1 MKKVLLTIGACMLF
15 VTLGFGQTTILSQ
28 SFEDNPSSDW
38 GFTTSPATYN
48 TSGDVWAAE
57 ASPFNGISSTN
68 GDSLWAM
75 QDLENANGGGAFDH
89 TLTFDTVDVSGLTNV
104 ELSFDWQTIGFDGP
118 DTFRYQVFVDSTGQG
133 EIELDK
139 NSSGT
144 VTESIAG
151 GSDHVYVIIY
161 VRQNGGSDYAGVDNF
176 KVTFS
181 ALKAEPTNHP
191 TSFTATA
198 NGFSQIDLTWTDATG
213 AVTPDGYL
221 IKTSSVSLGSITDPT
236 DGTAESDDTDIS
248 DGAGVLNITQGT
260 QTASFTNLSSS
271 TEYFFKIYSY
281 TNSGASIDYKT
292 DATIQSDNAT
302 TSTFDSDIII
312 SQYIETGSGTDPKGI
327 ELWNV
332 SGSTIDFSTSNL
344 VVNRFS
350 GGGSSSSTEATI
362 STGTLAA
369 GAVMVIGHDTLA
381 AYMTVNHPTVL
392 FVDDPFTFNGDDA
405 LSITLGGAL
414 QDIFGQNKGTDPGS
428 SWSEN
433 GVSTANSNIE
443 LKSGITEGSSTGFTD
458 PSTRFQTVDN
468 SIANTGDL
476 RGFGVAPGGVLI
488 SGTAGWR
495 LLSIPKTGATGAD
508 ISDDGIGAQFT
519 SNTDSAT
526 IYTYDNSGVYE
537 AVSSSATTLT
547 DGYGLAVYFF
557 NNTQN
562 GSSELPL
569 ILDVTGSEPSSDV
582 SVTLN
587 KSNTAGT
594 VGTGGTGLANSYYT
608 LVGNPFTS
616 NYNLNSIT
624 VTGGAIQNN
633 VQFWND
639 GSSTY
644 SQLDRTAPS
653 TIAPWQGFWVEVLN
667 ANAATGITFPTS
679 GRSTSVTSGTFFSK
693 QNPNKA
699 DIAFT
704 LSSESTF
711 DEAIKLSFRDYAAF
725 GMDVADASKLVPF
738 TLKHATMAFVGEYQ
752 GETILKSVES
762 LPFNLTEEVT
772 LSLQPQFVG
781 VDGVFTFAWK
791 GIESI
796 PSGWEMTL
804 HDYETGINVDM
815 KTESE
820 YIFNAVSNVAS
831 KVNPRSIFDGPAA
844 KPMKAKSSS
853 ANRFGLTIVPGTS
866 VSNETGSQPAHFALE
881 QNYPNPFNPNTT
893 IKYSLEEAGLVSL
906 TVYNIVGQ
914 KVAELVNEVKP
925 SGVHTINWNASS
937 VASGMYYYRLV
948 SGNEVQ
954 TRKMTLIK

>member
-1 MKKVLLTIGACMLF
+1 MIGACMLF
-15 VTLGFGQTTILSQ
+15 VTLGFGQTTIVFQ
-28 SFEDNPSSDW
+28 DFESGSDDW
-38 GFTTSPATYN
+38 HFTLNPATFDAGGDTWAVVASLGSITP
-48 TSGDVWAAE
+48 TSGSNFFGVQDLNSPSGTTGFGSISFDYVNVSGQSNVEVSFDYDVDGFDTNDDVWYVVYENETQADSIQLIDG
-57 ASPFNGISSTN
+57 ASNLSANGTVNYSVSST
-68 GDSLWAM
+68 DSVKL
-75 QDLENANGGGAFDH
+75 
-89 TLTFDTVDVSGLTNV
+89 
-104 ELSFDWQTIGFDGP
+104 
-118 DTFRYQVFVDSTGQG
+118 
-133 EIELDK
+133 
-139 NSSGT
+139 
-144 VTESIAG
+144 
-151 GSDHVYVIIY
+151 IIY
-161 VRQNGGSDYAGVDNF
+161 VRQNGSDQAGFDNF

-191 TSFTATA
+191 TLFSAAT

-221 IKTSSVSLGSITDPT
+221 IKTSNVGLGSIVDPT
-236 DGTAESDDTDIS
+236 DGTTESDDTDIT

-260 QTASFTNLSSS
+260 QAVSFTNLSSS

-302 TSTFDSDIII
+302 TDAFDSDIII
-312 SQYIETGSGTDPKGI
+312 SQYVETGSGSDPKGI

-332 SGSTIDFSTSNL
+332 SNSTIDFSTSNL
-344 VVNRFS
+344 IVNRFS
-350 GGGSSSSTEATI
+350 GGGTSSSTEATI

-381 AYMTVNHPTVL
+381 AYMTANHPTVL

-405 LSITLGGAL
+405 LSITLGGTL
-414 QDIFGQNKGTDPGS
+414 QDIFGQNTGTDPGS
-428 SWSEN
+428 SWSGN

-443 LKSGITEGSSTGFTD
+443 LKSGITEGASTGFTD

-526 IYTYDNSGVYE
+526 IYTYDNTGAYE
-537 AVSSSATTLT
+537 AISSSATSLT

-569 ILDVTGSEPSSDV
+569 ILDVTGSEPLSDV

-608 LVGNPFTS
+608 LAGNPFAS

-679 GRSTSVTSGTFFSK
+679 GKSTSATSGTFFSK
-693 QNPNKA
+693 KEP
-699 DIAFT
+699 
-704 LSSESTF
+704 
-711 DEAIKLSFRDYAAF
+711 
-725 GMDVADASKLVPF
+725 
-738 TLKHATMAFVGEYQ
+738 
-752 GETILKSVES
+752 
-762 LPFNLTEEVT
+762 
-772 LSLQPQFVG
+772 
-781 VDGVFTFAWK
+781 
-791 GIESI
+791 
-796 PSGWEMTL
+796 
-804 HDYETGINVDM
+804 
-815 KTESE
+815 
-820 YIFNAVSNVAS
+820 
-831 KVNPRSIFDGPAA
+831 
-844 KPMKAKSSS
+844 
-853 ANRFGLTIVPGTS
+853 
-866 VSNETGSQPAHFALE
+866 
-881 QNYPNPFNPNTT
+881 
-893 IKYSLEEAGLVSL
+893 
-906 TVYNIVGQ
+906 
-914 KVAELVNEVKP
+914 
-925 SGVHTINWNASS
+925 
-937 VASGMYYYRLV
+937 
-948 SGNEVQ
+948 
-954 TRKMTLIK
+954 